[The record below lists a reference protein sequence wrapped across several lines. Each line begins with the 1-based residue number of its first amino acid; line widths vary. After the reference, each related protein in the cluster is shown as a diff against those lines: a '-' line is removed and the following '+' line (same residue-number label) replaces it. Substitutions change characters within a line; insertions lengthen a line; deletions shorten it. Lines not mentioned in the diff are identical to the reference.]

1 MKIEVGKKYKT
12 RDGRDVRIYAVDGFG
27 VHCVHGAY
35 FDTADYGE
43 VGWIDDSWTI
53 NGEVVE
59 GQEGFDLEL
68 VEAEEKG
75 ECVMVDKNKKYKTR
89 SGLDVKIYE
98 IYDDR
103 CAYYAHGAFYQN
115 STWFIE
121 SWGITGTNKDK
132 KLSLVEVKED
142 WEIAKEQIEKESIAI
157 INVSGGTMPV
167 VKIRNTAQGIYAI
180 IYTVNGEIIECE
192 HKNIR
197 LATKEEVI
205 EYFFGGEN
213 EN

>member
-1 MKIEVGKKYKT
+1 MKIEMGKKYKT

-68 VEAEEKG
+68 VE
-75 ECVMVDKNKKYKTR
+75 
-89 SGLDVKIYE
+89 
-98 IYDDR
+98 
-103 CAYYAHGAFYQN
+103 
-115 STWFIE
+115 
-121 SWGITGTNKDK
+121 
-132 KLSLVEVKED
+132 VKED
-142 WEIAKEQIEKESIAI
+142 WEIAKDILETKENLHI
-157 INVSGGTMPV
+157 
-167 VKIRNTAQGIYAI
+167 KIRNKIYLAEEVTSHCDDSVQFMHSGTSYVDI
-180 IYTVNGEIIECE
+180 VL
-192 HKNIR
+192 KNEFK

-205 EYFFGGEN
+205 EYFFGSEN
-213 EN
+213 EK

>member
-1 MKIEVGKKYKT
+1 MKIEMGKKYKT

-68 VEAEEKG
+68 VE
-75 ECVMVDKNKKYKTR
+75 
-89 SGLDVKIYE
+89 
-98 IYDDR
+98 
-103 CAYYAHGAFYQN
+103 
-115 STWFIE
+115 
-121 SWGITGTNKDK
+121 
-132 KLSLVEVKED
+132 VKED
-142 WEIAKEQIEKESIAI
+142 WEIAVDILANEASILIFNKSINYFSIVQSVSELYMTYGVSQEILVLTDPFKKWTMKKEDF
-157 INVSGGTMPV
+157 
-167 VKIRNTAQGIYAI
+167 
-180 IYTVNGEIIECE
+180 
-192 HKNIR
+192 R

-205 EYFFGGEN
+205 EYFFGGKDEN
-213 EN
+213 

>member
-1 MKIEVGKKYKT
+1 MKIEMGKKYKT

-68 VEAEEKG
+68 VEA
-75 ECVMVDKNKKYKTR
+75 
-89 SGLDVKIYE
+89 
-98 IYDDR
+98 
-103 CAYYAHGAFYQN
+103 
-115 STWFIE
+115 
-121 SWGITGTNKDK
+121 
-132 KLSLVEVKED
+132 KED
-142 WEIAKEQIEKESIAI
+142 LEIAKELLKTKSA
-157 INVSGGTMPV
+157 VL
-167 VKIRNTAQGIYAI
+167 VKINGDIFQIRSIETHED
-180 IYTVNGEIIECE
+180 TVTIGVSYEE
-192 HKNIR
+192 HYMRFENMQKSEFK

>member
-1 MKIEVGKKYKT
+1 MKIEMGKKYKT

-68 VEAEEKG
+68 VE
-75 ECVMVDKNKKYKTR
+75 
-89 SGLDVKIYE
+89 
-98 IYDDR
+98 
-103 CAYYAHGAFYQN
+103 
-115 STWFIE
+115 
-121 SWGITGTNKDK
+121 
-132 KLSLVEVKED
+132 VKED
-142 WEIAKEQIEKESIAI
+142 WEVAKDILETKENLHI
-157 INVSGGTMPV
+157 
-167 VKIRNTAQGIYAI
+167 KIRNKIYLAEEVTSHCDDSVQFMHSGTSYVDI
-180 IYTVNGEIIECE
+180 VL
-192 HKNIR
+192 KNEFK